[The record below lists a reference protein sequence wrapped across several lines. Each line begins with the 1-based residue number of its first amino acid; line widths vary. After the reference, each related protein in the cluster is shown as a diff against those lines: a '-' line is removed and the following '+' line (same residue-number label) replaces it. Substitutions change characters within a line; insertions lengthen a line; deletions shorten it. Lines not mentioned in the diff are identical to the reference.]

1 MSFSARYVPAVCFT
15 LFTFVVAVCAQS
27 ATTQTKAPRGSL
39 SGRVTI
45 KDKGAPGV
53 AVGLRKADSGN
64 PFDPYIKTTTD
75 HDGYYRAGN
84 LAAGTYEIAPSV
96 PGYVITDNN
105 NQRTKDVLV
114 AEDEN
119 VEGINFS
126 LVRGGVITGK
136 VTDADGRAL
145 ILQQIF
151 LLKTDPSPQQQGV
164 PPRPVF
170 STNAAVTDDRGI
182 YRMYGLTAGSYK
194 VAAGR
199 SDDSFGTPGMLSRST
214 YKRVF
219 HPDATEESRATVI
232 TVTEGSEAN
241 NVDIALGRPQPTFS
255 VSGKV
260 IDNEKGTPVPN
271 LRFGLQ
277 RGAAPRFELVPTQ
290 IVSNVQGDFL
300 VEGLVPG
307 KYSIFLFPTPLQNP
321 NPDMRAEAIT
331 FDVVDSDV
339 TGLTVRLVKGA
350 SLNGVAVLDTD
361 DKAVIQKFQQLI
373 LRAFVMTAPGMSG
386 LGQSSSSPIGPDGS
400 FRLAGLPAGTA
411 SITLGSQMGPLQ
423 IKGFTISRIERD
435 GVTLAPRGLEVK
447 DGEQVTG
454 LRVIVS
460 YGNAS
465 IRGVVKVENGSLPP
479 EGQIFV
485 RLFRPGETNSNLPFA
500 RVDSRGHFLIES
512 LAAGVYEV
520 QVTIGNIP
528 APPRRW
534 KQEVTVQ
541 DGAVSDVVVT
551 VDLGT
556 TPKP

>member
-27 ATTQTKAPRGSL
+27 ATTQTKAPRSSL

-53 AVGLRKADSGN
+53 VIGLRKADTGN
-64 PFDPYIKTTTD
+64 PFDPFTKATTD
-75 HDGYYRAGN
+75 QDGYYRIGN
-84 LAAGTYEIAPSV
+84 LASGTYEITPSV
-96 PGYVITDNN
+96 PAYVITDNN
-105 NQRTKDVLV
+105 NQRAKTVLV

-145 ILQQIF
+145 IFQSISLF
-151 LLKTDPSPQQQGV
+151 RSDAFQQQGPV
-164 PPRPVF
+164 PRPLF
-170 STNAAVTDDRGI
+170 AITTATTDDRGI

-199 SDDSFGTPGMLSRST
+199 SDDTFSQAAPLSRST

-219 HPDATEESRATVI
+219 HPDATDESRPTVI
-232 TVTEGSEAN
+232 VVTEGSEAN

-255 VSGKV
+255 ASGKV
-260 IDNEKGTPVPN
+260 IDSEKGTPVPN
-271 LRFGLQ
+271 LRFGVQ
-277 RGAAPRFELVPTQ
+277 RSAGPRFEIVPTQ
-290 IVSNVQGDFL
+290 IVSNIQGDFL
-300 VEGLVPG
+300 VEGLPPG
-307 KYSIFLFPTPLQNP
+307 KYSIFIFPTPLQNP

-373 LRAFVMTAPGMSG
+373 LRAFVITAPGMSG

-411 SITLGSQMGPLQ
+411 NITLGSQMGPLQ

-479 EGQIFV
+479 EAQIFV

-500 RVDSRGHFLIES
+500 RVDSRGHFLIDS

-520 QVTIGNIP
+520 QVTIANIP